1 MERVGVGMAGGFSG
15 RQRQGGKR
23 AVDLEAHDGSCGGT
37 VGGESRR
44 AAGGAV
50 TCELAAMR
58 EMARS

>member
-1 MERVGVGMAGGFSG
+1 MAGGFSG